1 MNNIL
6 LITPPDVLYNNTK
19 KIFLFCPDNNLK
31 KDIQIFFANCNAE
44 FTIFLYDEFSADINW
59 VMNIFSISDF
69 VLINLDNLP
78 QEIKYLESYF
88 LSYSKTYFTTNV
100 EIPYRILI
108 NKNRFYKLSEIQH
121 IIGGTIEI

>member
-19 KIFLFCPDNNLK
+19 KIFLFCPDNNFK
-31 KDIQIFFANCNAE
+31 KDIQNFFTDCDIE
-44 FTIFLYDEFSADINW
+44 LTIFLYDEFYADINW
-59 VMNIFSISDF
+59 VMNIFSISDL
-69 VLINLDNLP
+69 VIINLDNLP
-78 QEIKYLESYF
+78 HEIKYLESYF
-88 LSYSKTYFTTNV
+88 LSFSKTYFTTNV
-100 EIPYRILI
+100 ENPFRILI